1 MFLVVIIYI
10 MVIPFTLYG
19 LTLVH
24 YLGTLFSNLTLHSHE

>member
-19 LTLVH
+19 LTLDH